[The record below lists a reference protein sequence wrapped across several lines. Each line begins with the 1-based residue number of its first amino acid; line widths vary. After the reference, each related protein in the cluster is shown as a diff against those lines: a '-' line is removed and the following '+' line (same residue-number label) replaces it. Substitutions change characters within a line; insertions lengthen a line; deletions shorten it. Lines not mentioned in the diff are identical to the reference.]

1 MSSTSKLP
9 EVEFFSDEVNGI
21 EYLNVGLRWYVNGK
35 EVRAVLGAFQ
45 GDVAQEAMVIIKGL
59 VEQAVIYVLGLDADV
74 GGGANV
80 NG

>member
-9 EVEFFSDEVNGI
+9 EVEFFSDDVDGI

-59 VEQAVIYVLGLDADV
+59 VEQAVIYVLGLDGDV
-74 GGGANV
+74 GGANV
-80 NG
+80 EG